1 MDALKR
7 LAAAALLVWAG
18 AVLAQTDSRGAEAQ
32 IKAAFLFKFGGFV
45 EWPPAAFARQDSP
58 FVIGVAGAEAIAAEL
73 ERMVAGRTVQGR
85 PVLVQRLRRGE
96 SLAGLHM
103 LFVGQPEAARLADML
118 SPARDQPLLVVT
130 DWEGAL
136 SRGGTINFV
145 TVEGKVR
152 FDVALPQG
160 ERRQLKISS
169 RLLSVA
175 RRVFSG

>member
-18 AVLAQTDSRGAEAQ
+18 SVLAQTDHRGAEAQ

-73 ERMVAGRTVQGR
+73 ERMVAGRTLHGR

-96 SLAGLHM
+96 SLAGLHV
-103 LFVGQPEAARLADML
+103 LFVGQPDAARLADML
-118 SPARDQPLLVVT
+118 APARDQPLLVVT

-145 TVEGKVR
+145 TVDDKVR